1 MKKLFSIKQRMAK
14 MGAEWQLKMQALV
27 DTHPSWPTM
36 TAQPDVDAMNS
47 PQSELPERPFDWNG
61 PTEFFFSNTAF
72 SQAEKGIASAIR
84 LSPGLIVLTGEGG
97 TGKTL
102 LVSRVIG
109 NLPATVTPL
118 LLRDPRISFDEF
130 IEFACQQFNLEPLSG
145 ADDTPSTDRA
155 MVLRN
160 YLLGQHQQGM
170 EVAVFIDEAHEMT
183 EALLAAL
190 LQFSVSQAQGEKLL
204 QIVLVGSPNLEQL
217 LLKPSLI
224 DLSHERVMLSLSPL
238 QSDEVGAF
246 IRQRI
251 AGLNALDKGGFSDE
265 AISKIALY
273 SRGVPR
279 LINTICGLAMFEA
292 QFENRQGVTGEIIDA
307 VAKPFL
313 LLSKPKE
320 QACEI
325 DEENVPIPDIEAYL
339 TAQPNPGSAPNI
351 QATYAETKAPTI
363 HLAEL
368 GQRQEYT
375 MSRLDNLNKILRHLQ
390 SESPGVEASA
400 LISEDGL
407 MIASSLPQDLEET
420 RVAGMTATLLNLGT
434 RAAVELRRGEVQEV
448 IVRGEQGYAVMI
460 SAGRGVLL
468 LVLAN
473 ETSKLGLIFFDMRE
487 AIKGIKH
494 IL

>member
-1 MKKLFSIKQRMAK
+1 MAK
-14 MGAEWQLKMQALV
+14 MGEEWQLKMQSLV
-27 DTHPSWPTM
+27 GIHPSWPTM
-36 TAQPDVDAMNS
+36 TAQPAIDAMDS
-47 PQSELPERPFDWNG
+47 PESELPELPERPFDWNG
-61 PTEFFFSNTAF
+61 PCEFFFNNTAF
-72 SQAEKGIASAIR
+72 SQAAKGVASAIR
-84 LSPGLIVLTGEGG
+84 LLPGLIVLTGEGG

-102 LVSRVIG
+102 LVNRVIG
-109 NLPATVTPL
+109 SLPATVNPL

-130 IEFACQQFNLEPLSG
+130 VEFACEQFHLEPLTG
-145 ADDTPSTDRA
+145 AADAPSTERVA
-155 MVLRN
+155 VLRH
-160 YLLGQHQQGM
+160 YLLGQRQQGI
-170 EVAVFIDEAHEMT
+170 EVAVFIDEAHGMT
-183 EALLAAL
+183 EALLADL
-190 LQFSVSQAQGEKLL
+190 LLFSASPAHGEKLL
-204 QIVLVGSPNLEQL
+204 QIVLVGSPNLEQF
-217 LLKPSLI
+217 LLKPALLE
-224 DLSHERVMLSLSPL
+224 LSHERVMLNLSPL
-238 QSDEVGAF
+238 HGDEIGTF
-246 IRQRI
+246 IRQRL
-251 AGLNALDKGGFSDE
+251 AGLNALDKGVFPEE
-265 AISKIALY
+265 AIDKIALY

-279 LINTICGLAMFEA
+279 LINTICGLALFEA
-292 QFENRQGVTGEIIDA
+292 QFENRHEVTPEIIDA

-313 LLSKPKE
+313 LASKTKE
-320 QACEI
+320 KAYEVEKEI
-325 DEENVPIPDIEAYL
+325 TPSLDIETY
-339 TAQPNPGSAPNI
+339 TVAQPNLSNL
-351 QATYAETKAPTI
+351 QSAPTI
-363 HLAEL
+363 PATDAENKALIIHLADL

>member
-1 MKKLFSIKQRMAK
+1 MKQLFSIKQTMAK
-14 MGAEWQLKMQALV
+14 MGAQWQVKLHALAGIP
-27 DTHPSWPTM
+27 PSWPTM
-36 TAQPDVDAMNS
+36 TAQPALDATDS
-47 PQSELPERPFDWNG
+47 PRSELPEHPFDWNAT
-61 PTEFFFSNTAF
+61 TEFFFNHSAF
-72 SQAEKGIASAIR
+72 AQAAKGVASAIR

-102 LVSRVIG
+102 LVSRVIES
-109 NLPATVTPL
+109 LPASVTPL
-118 LLRDPRISFDEF
+118 LLKDPRISFDEF
-130 IEFACQQFNLEPLSG
+130 IEFACQQFKLEPLAG
-145 ADDTPSTDRA
+145 AAGTPSTEGVSA
-155 MVLRN
+155 LRD
-160 YLLGQHQQGM
+160 YLLGQQRQGM
-170 EVAVFIDEAHEMT
+170 ELAVFIDEAHEMA
-183 EALLAAL
+183 EALLADL
-190 LQFSVSQAQGEKLL
+190 LLFSASPAHGEKLV
-204 QIVLVGSPNLEQL
+204 QIVLVGSPSLEQL
-217 LLKPSLI
+217 LLKPALI
-224 DLSHERVMLSLSPL
+224 ELSRERVVLGLSPL
-238 QSDEVGAF
+238 HRDEIGPF

-251 AGLNALDKGGFSDE
+251 AGLGALDKGGFTDE
-265 AISKIALY
+265 AMDKIALY

-279 LINTICGLAMFEA
+279 LINTICGLALFEA
-292 QFENRQGVTGEIIDA
+292 QFENRQEVSGEIIDA
-307 VAKPFL
+307 VAKPL
-313 LLSKPKE
+313 LLASEPKE
-320 QACEI
+320 RAYEA
-325 DEENVPIPDIEAYL
+325 DKEKIPAPDTETYT
-339 TAQPNPGSAPNI
+339 TAQPNPRSAPNLPAKEP
-351 QATYAETKAPTI
+351 QTKAPTI
-363 HLAEL
+363 HLADP
-368 GQRQEYT
+368 GQRQEYA

-407 MIASSLPQDLEET
+407 MLASSLPQDLEET